1 MADWSV
7 LAGWSV
13 FTSVAVWGAFD
24 SQNFLRCAQC
34 EKISF
39 RTFKEPLFLSIA
51 SFSSRQSGQVD
62 GLAAC
67 RLTPRQDENTK
78 KRICEVFQNY
88 GLKITIEANKKIVNF
103 LDVTLDLRND
113 SYKPYKKPNDN
124 VSYIHKCSNHPPV
137 VIKNLPKSIM
147 KRINT
152 NSKNEEIFKHAA
164 PIYTEALKRSG
175 FNQNFKF
182 NIDKE
187 ENNKNKEDRKK
198 RSRKITCFTP
208 PFSDSVSTN
217 VAKTFLSMIDRQLPK
232 DEQTSQNLQQKHR
245 ESQLQL
251 YAKRKSNNPE
261 PQQEIITATP

>member
-1 MADWSV
+1 MNIYQYTTITAEEQHIIKHTKKTTLYHNCTPWRKK
-7 LAGWSV
+7 
-13 FTSVAVWGAFD
+13 TSNFDVTMGSYDGAET
-24 SQNFLRCAQC
+24 C
-34 EKISF
+34 ELVG
-39 RTFKEPLFLSIA
+39 LFLLSQLKEIDA
-51 SFSSRQSGQVD
+51 NVGLYRDD

-67 RLTPRQDENTK
+67 RLTPRQAENTK
-78 KRICEVFQNY
+78 KRICQVFQNY

-152 NSKNEEIFKHAA
+152 NSQNKEIFNHAA

-182 NIDKE
+182 NKDKE

-198 RSRKITCFTP
+198 RSRKIT
-208 PFSDSVSTN
+208 
-217 VAKTFLSMIDRQLPK
+217 
-232 DEQTSQNLQQKHR
+232 
-245 ESQLQL
+245 
-251 YAKRKSNNPE
+251 
-261 PQQEIITATP
+261 